1 MIQLPALPYSY
12 DALEPTISAQT
23 MALHHDKHHAT
34 YVEKTNALAKAA
46 GLGDLSL
53 EELVK
58 AAKAKDD
65 KPLFNNAAQAWNHGF
80 FWASM
85 RPGSAKPRGDL
96 ATAMVDAF
104 GDLNGLKSEFVE
116 VGKGHFGSG
125 WVWLAKVGGALEV
138 LATHDA
144 ETLLTDERKTPLLV
158 CDLWEHA
165 YYLDHLNDRAG
176 YLSAWFDH
184 LPNWGFAAEQFV
196 GTAQS
201 KTLFEYAAALP
212 NYA

>member
-1 MIQLPALPYSY
+1 MIQLPALPYGY

-23 MALHHDKHHAT
+23 MKLHHDKHHAT
-34 YVEKTNALAKAA
+34 YVEKTNALAKTA
-46 GLGDLSL
+46 GLGDLPL

-65 KPLFNNAAQAWNHGF
+65 RQLFNNAAQAWNHGF

-96 ATAMVDAF
+96 AKAIVANF
-104 GDLNGLKSEFVE
+104 ADLNGLKSEFVE

-125 WVWLAKVGGALEV
+125 WVWLAKVGGTLEV

-144 ETLLTDERKTPLLV
+144 EDLLTAERKTPLLV

-165 YYLDHLNDRAG
+165 YYLDHYNDRAA
-176 YLSAWFDH
+176 YLSAWFEN
-184 LPNWGFAAEQFV
+184 LPNWVFAAEQFV
-196 GTAQS
+196 GTEQS
-201 KTLFEYAAALP
+201 RSLFEYAAAQP
-212 NYA
+212 YYA